1 MTSADTPPVLHLIA
15 GINGAGKT
23 SFYYDHLA
31 SRTPGAEFVNAD
43 EIERDRWPDAIGQHS
58 EEAAERAVRRRDELI
73 AAGTSFVTETVFSH
87 RSKLDLLIRAQDA
100 GFTVVLHHIHVST
113 PELAIERVRTR
124 VSAGGQGVSAATVI
138 ARHPRT
144 LALMQEAVARAD
156 RAYVF
161 DNSRLDHGFTHVA
174 TFEHGRIRKL
184 GNYVPAWLKSTH
196 AAALRVYLAERRG
209 EAIR

>member
-1 MTSADTPPVLHLIA
+1 VANADTPPVLHLVA

-43 EIERDRWPDAIGQHS
+43 EIERERWPDAIGQHS
-58 EEAAERAVRRRDELI
+58 HEAAELAAQRREALI
-73 AAGTSFVTETVFSH
+73 EAGISFVTETVFSH
-87 RSKLDLLIRAQDA
+87 RSKLELVGRAQQA

-124 VSAGGQGVSAATVI
+124 VAAGGHDVEAATVI

-144 LALMQEAVARAD
+144 LALLHDAVLRAD
-156 RAYVF
+156 RAYLF

-174 TFEHGRIRKL
+174 TFERGRVRKL
-184 GNYVPAWLKSTH
+184 GAYLPRWLKTTH
-196 AAALRVYLAERRG
+196 RGALRAYLAERRG
-209 EAIR
+209 AT

>member
-1 MTSADTPPVLHLIA
+1 MTIAGTPPVLHLIA

-31 SRTPGAEFVNAD
+31 SRTPGAEFINAD
-43 EIERDRWPDAIGQHS
+43 EIERDRWPDAIGAHS
-58 EEAAERAVRRRDELI
+58 QQAAELAARRREERI

-87 RSKLDLLIRAQDA
+87 PSKLDLLDRAQAA

-124 VSAGGQGVSAATVI
+124 VSAGGHDVPAAAVI

-144 LALMQEAVARAD
+144 LALMQQAALRAD
-156 RAYVF
+156 RCYVF

-174 TFEHGRIRKL
+174 TFERGRIRKL
-184 GNYVPAWLKSTH
+184 GSYVPEWLKATYTT
-196 AAALRVYLAERRG
+196 ALRIHLAECRG
-209 EAIR
+209 GPG